1 MLLPI
6 GHSAF
11 RTFVDIPLPWRILS
25 TFVSSTDKPMVVIII
40 IPQQPTGK
48 TFQLLPRRACPIM
61 LSTRGVEHI
70 LRYAH
75 LHLISHLGCLAS
87 TRDLRCCADDLN
99 G

>member
-48 TFQLLPRRACPIM
+48 TFQLLPDVHAQSCCQPGE
-61 LSTRGVEHI
+61 LSTSCVMHI
-70 LRYAH
+70 C
-75 LHLISHLGCLAS
+75 ISFLTWVAWQ
-87 TRDLRCCADDLN
+87 APVI
-99 G
+99 